1 VAAAVVVQH
10 KQQMAALAVRVH
22 SPVAVVVQ
30 VGPHARAFLV
40 ALVALVQQDIVRF
53 THGKQLW
60 RDRRWRCR

>member
-10 KQQMAALAVRVH
+10 KQQMALLVALAH

-40 ALVALVQQDIVRF
+40 ALVALVQQDIVRS
-53 THGKQLW
+53 THGKLW
-60 RDRRWRCR
+60 RD